1 MRNIQ
6 YKLNFAYN
14 AIRYRRKNKDE
25 DQISFGPAYTVR
37 TSESTVRIGP
47 TQNGYE

>member
-6 YKLNFAYN
+6 FKLNFAYN
-14 AIRYRRKNKDE
+14 AIRYCRKNKDE

-37 TSESTVRIGP
+37 TSERTVRIWA
-47 TQNGYE
+47 TQNGHE